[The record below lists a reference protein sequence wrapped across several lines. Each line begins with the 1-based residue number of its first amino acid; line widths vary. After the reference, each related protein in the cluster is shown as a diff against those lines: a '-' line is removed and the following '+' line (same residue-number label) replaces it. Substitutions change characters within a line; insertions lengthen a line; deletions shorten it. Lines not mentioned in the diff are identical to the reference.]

1 MKIETVDLVW
11 EAGRLAG
18 ESEALQREAKA
29 HAARVKDWFARYQQ
43 LEGSADGT
51 EARNVVADVVAIVGV
66 PDAPLTPEELEARVA
81 RARRRMSQTAD
92 GQWIQ

>member
-1 MKIETVDLVW
+1 
-11 EAGRLAG
+11 
-18 ESEALQREAKA
+18 
-29 HAARVKDWFARYQQ
+29 
-43 LEGSADGT
+43 
-51 EARNVVADVVAIVGV
+51 VVADVVAIVGV